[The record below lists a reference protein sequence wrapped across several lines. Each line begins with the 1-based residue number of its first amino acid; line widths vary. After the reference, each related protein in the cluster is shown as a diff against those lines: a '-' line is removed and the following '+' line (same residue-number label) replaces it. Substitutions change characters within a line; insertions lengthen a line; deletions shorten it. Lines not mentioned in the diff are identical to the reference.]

1 MYDER
6 DNWGHDPERAED
18 EPEFEPVPD
27 PDDDPARRSTVA
39 ARDARILTLISVGV
53 SIFLVFV
60 CSVLGLIG
68 VDFMR
73 TFTPGLAVGCGV
85 ATVNLHI
92 LSRMV
97 WGMFEQR
104 VGPALLGFLLS
115 FATLIGTALFL
126 AARRPDWL
134 LGFGVGLAL
143 PGVAGVLFAVWA
155 NRGK

>member
-1 MYDER
+1 MHDDS
-6 DNWGHDPERAED
+6 DNWGHDPER
-18 EPEFEPVPD
+18 EPESPDFEPIPD
-27 PDDDPARRSTVA
+27 PDDDPSKRASVA
-39 ARDARILTLISVGV
+39 ARDARVLSMIAVGV
-53 SIFLVFV
+53 SVLLVFV
-60 CSVLGLIG
+60 CAVLGLVG

-73 TFTPGLAVGCGV
+73 TFTPGLAVGCGI

-104 VGPALLGFLLS
+104 VVPALLGFLLS
-115 FATLIGTALFL
+115 FGTLIGAALLL

-143 PGVAGVLFAVWA
+143 PGIAGVLFALWA
-155 NRGK
+155 SRGR